1 MSMTGE
7 MVSFFIIV
15 AVLCVALVVISVV
28 YYRRLR
34 ASARKTWEELL
45 SALVSVDRP
54 ALQTVA
60 LDAVDPFGRERT
72 DSQAKELGREQIWT
86 LLGGLDGVERLE
98 KNSRVLIEIAA
109 YLQRW
114 HPEATTAAEELRLE
128 ARKLE
133 WHVERLRSAKQNG
146 SLELNFAMYGQSAA
160 VSYYLMRE
168 KLLKL
173 YQGAQA
179 SLFRDLQ
186 RAI

>member
-1 MSMTGE
+1 MTRE

-15 AVLCVALVVISVV
+15 AVLCLVLVVTSVV

-34 ASARKTWEELL
+34 ASARRTWEDLL
-45 SALVSVDRP
+45 SALISIDRP

-60 LDAVDPFGRERT
+60 LDAIDTFGRERT
-72 DSQAKELGREQIWT
+72 DSEAKELDREQIWI

-114 HPEATTAAEELRLE
+114 HPEAATAAEELRLE

-146 SLELNFAMYGQSAA
+146 SLELNFAMYGQNAA

-168 KLLKL
+168 KLLRL

-179 SLFRDLQ
+179 PLFRDLQ
-186 RAI
+186 RAV